1 VQAASR
7 RLRSGLYRARKT
19 TSLEEE
25 RRVWIAPAVGGT
37 LSVLLV
43 RRGKKACL
51 ASYMLM
57 PRFRYYRRG
66 FAYGIACRPRSRGAS
81 TWQRLQAEM
90 AHEPCRSLGG
100 LDCPHRI
107 RHPSPLSIFQYH
119 LAEKSLAAAY
129 ATQSGT
135 GAHPLFL
142 ARYQTSAKAAMQS
155 RREEAECMR
164 GEREFACTVGL
175 TSSTN

>member
-135 GAHPLFL
+135 SAHPLFL
-142 ARYQTSAKAAMQS
+142 ARYQT
-155 RREEAECMR
+155 ECMR
-164 GEREFACTVGL
+164 GERVCMHSGPHKFNKL
-175 TSSTN
+175 KKL